1 MKDEEVT
8 EILDGFEESTV
19 DEEEVPHSL
28 PDTAVEVA
36 QRSSGSFGS
45 GHSFDQTRWRSQ
57 RDCGW

>member
-45 GHSFDQTRWRSQ
+45 THKF
-57 RDCGW
+57 